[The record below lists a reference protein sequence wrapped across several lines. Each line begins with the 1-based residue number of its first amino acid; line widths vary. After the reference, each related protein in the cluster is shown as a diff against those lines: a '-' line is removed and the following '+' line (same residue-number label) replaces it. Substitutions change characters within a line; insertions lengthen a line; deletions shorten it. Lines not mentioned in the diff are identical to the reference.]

1 MRAKS
6 ISELKADIIAYYSE
20 NGVPNVVERALN
32 SMFHHKPG
40 DTNGFMSLYFERLAA
55 CPTVSSIHFVNSWN
69 SFGLPIRVVEVS
81 GVWKNQQKKLARLSC
96 QYQHSSNDTND
107 EFVSPLL
114 SEILEKFKGK
124 TIDYILLGET
134 DSKLRSFYDS
144 LVSMR
149 QEDSSIFR
157 SRPVEVETQRTT
169 TRSQKSRSPS
179 KRQRDATPNVSVI
192 PTELLKYAPTEAADL
207 SALSLA
213 LCFAGAN
220 SSNPPTP
227 FYTFIAQYTKKIR
240 PTKLVSNTIQTM
252 SETTG
257 SLPVPIITVFN
268 GPSSD
273 YPLAVGKC
281 RCIREILLIP
291 KPDLKPEQ
299 ICDQLFNF
307 KRELDQLLITKQGV
321 LLQLQCRNGAASV
334 KMDLPEQPIDLIHEC
349 LNRSGMSDQFL
360 IGIDLASSSIF
371 DEDNNAWSALQ
382 KNVGDQVLLVTT
394 IAPQKLWTVAQTKGE
409 ALNAP
414 RDNGVCCSSSGPGVK
429 CMAGKLLSNSFSTED
444 SETKQLHVNDQ
455 FQDSVEFSG
464 WMFDSLAQ
472 LDCFLVSEILQAVE
486 NLHVAAKRSIFAV
499 DRMLTSELWP
509 VDLAVGLGVHFL
521 KIGGLAGEEHVSKLI
536 HWMNI
541 AHSSEEGVTTRP
553 TMYSWANFLKTPDEA
568 GET

>member
-1 MRAKS
+1 M
-6 ISELKADIIAYYSE
+6 L
-20 NGVPNVVERALN
+20 
-32 SMFHHKPG
+32 
-40 DTNGFMSLYFERLAA
+40 
-55 CPTVSSIHFVNSWN
+55 
-69 SFGLPIRVVEVS
+69 
-81 GVWKNQQKKLARLSC
+81 
-96 QYQHSSNDTND
+96 
-107 EFVSPLL
+107 
-114 SEILEKFKGK
+114 KGK
-124 TIDYILLGET
+124 TIDYVLLCEI

-144 LVSMR
+144 LMGMQ
-149 QEDSSIFR
+149 QEENSSTFR

-169 TRSQKSRSPS
+169 ARSQKSRSPS

-192 PTELLKYAPTEAADL
+192 PTEILKYAPTEAADL
-207 SALSLA
+207 STLSLA

-227 FYTFIAQYTKKIR
+227 FHAFVAQYARKKIR
-240 PTKLVSNTIQTM
+240 STETVSDTIQTI
-252 SETTG
+252 SETSG

-273 YPLAVGKC
+273 YPLTVGKC
-281 RCIREILLIP
+281 RCIREILLVP

-299 ICDQLFNF
+299 ICEQLFHF
-307 KRELDQLLITKQGV
+307 KRELDQLLITKQGI

-349 LNRSGMSDQFL
+349 LNRIGMSDRFL

-371 DEDNNAWSALQ
+371 DESRGKYEPISGALKTADELVTFYTRLLDKYKDICLLVNPFRKEVVSSLSCFSLQDNNAWSALQ
-382 KNVGDQVLLVTT
+382 KNVGDQVLLVTS
-394 IAPQKLWTVAQTKGE
+394 IAPQKLWTVTQMKSE
-409 ALNAP
+409 ALNVP
-414 RDNGVCCSSSGPGVK
+414 RDNGFCYSSSGPGVK
-429 CMAGKLLSNSFSTED
+429 CMANKLMSSAYSTEE
-444 SETKQLHVNDQ
+444 SEIKQLHVNDQ

-472 LDCFLVSEILQAVE
+472 LDCFLVSELIQAVE
-486 NLHVAAKRSIFAV
+486 NLHFAEKRSIFAV

-541 AHSSEEGVTTRP
+541 ANSSDEGVTIRP
-553 TMYSWANFLKTPDEA
+553 TMYSWANFRRLPDET